1 MVCNIYASPLRNT
14 CVVIAEGN
22 IFLSI
27 LLVTSKNILNLFFSE
42 KKRVLCDLCG
52 KSFAGRNSMNTHRN
66 KHDEAKRMRHKC
78 SHCEFATYAS
88 CALKI
93 DIQRRHTTITEK
105 LACPNCKTT
114 FKEKHNLTVH
124 LRKKHGLSND
134 EIKNI
139 FNSINL

>member
-1 MVCNIYASPLRNT
+1 
-14 CVVIAEGN
+14 
-22 IFLSI
+22 
-27 LLVTSKNILNLFFSE
+27 
-42 KKRVLCDLCG
+42 
-52 KSFAGRNSMNTHRN
+52 MNTHRN
-66 KHDEAKRMRHKC
+66 KHDEAKRLRLKC

-93 DIQRRHTTITEK
+93 HIQRRHTTVTEK
-105 LACPNCKTT
+105 LACPHCGTT

-139 FNSINL
+139 FSSIF